1 MPRHILHPINLFDG
15 CNVQCDPTR
24 GRARNKN
31 RIEIKQSLTLL
42 RLSSRARTIGDIGRE
57 SLGRLGHAAVELC
70 VVLSQMG
77 FCTMYLIFIS
87 QNMSIYLSGISVKE
101 IVVLTLPIL
110 VLLCWIGSLK
120 LLAPTSVLALSLLF
134 FGLYYVLQEAA
145 PNLQD
150 ATTIKVS
157 PPPFSHLLSP
167 LPQANCPMFCQ

>member
-1 MPRHILHPINLFDG
+1 
-15 CNVQCDPTR
+15 
-24 GRARNKN
+24 
-31 RIEIKQSLTLL
+31 
-42 RLSSRARTIGDIGRE
+42 
-57 SLGRLGHAAVELC
+57 
-70 VVLSQMG
+70 MG

-134 FGLYYVLQEAA
+134 FGLFYVLQEAA

-150 ATTIKVS
+150 ATTIKVT
-157 PPPFSHLLSP
+157 PPQTYTSSISSNEHIVSYYAQKSSKPPGNLLLRP
-167 LPQANCPMFCQ
+167 GT

>member
-1 MPRHILHPINLFDG
+1 M
-15 CNVQCDPTR
+15 
-24 GRARNKN
+24 
-31 RIEIKQSLTLL
+31 KQSLTRLRLL
-42 RLSSRARTIGDIGRE
+42 RRARTIGDIGRE

-134 FGLYYVLQEAA
+134 FGLFYVLQEAA

-150 ATTIKVS
+150 ATTIKV
-157 PPPFSHLLSP
+157 PPPQSYASSIPSNEHIVSYYAPKSSKPPGNLP
-167 LPQANCPMFCQ
+167 LRPGT